1 MIKYIKHSETINN
14 CLTTDVYGNKIHTAS
29 GDYVIIVENAVKGR
43 YIPISLTIVNGE
55 WIPSQMEFDFG

>member
-29 GDYVIIVENAVKGR
+29 GDYVILLKMR
-43 YIPISLTIVNGE
+43 
-55 WIPSQMEFDFG
+55 

>member
-43 YIPISLTIVNGE
+43 YIPISLTNVNGE